1 MAEIAPIKPLYYR
14 DIAQL
19 ERLVAPPYDVIDA
32 AQRAELAGRHEH
44 NVVHID
50 LPEGEGDQRYE
61 NARRIFLD
69 WQKQGVLVRD
79 EQPALYRY
87 AQIFEPPGGGAPL
100 TRKGFIAL
108 VRAVPFSE
116 RQVLPHEKT
125 LTGPKLDRIKL
136 SRATRATLSP
146 QFMLYAD
153 PERRLDPDLDGG
165 EPFADFAT
173 PDGVRHQLSRV
184 IRPDAIGR
192 VVAAIGR
199 GNLLIADGHHRYET
213 AVALAGEIA
222 AETKSAAP
230 NGEHLY
236 TYALLTNGDDPNLVV
251 FPTHRLVHSLP
262 RFDPEEL
269 LGRAGE
275 LFEVEPLAAAPD
287 ALKEALAKQRVPALG
302 AIVRGRAALLRL
314 RAGARLAEHPIL
326 AKRPEVV
333 RGTAV
338 ALLHDVIL
346 EGILGITPEAQAAKT
361 NLKYPQ
367 DVKVGALAVER
378 GEAQAFFVMNPTPV
392 STIREVAEAGEV
404 MPQKSTYFYP
414 KVLTGLLFHTLLP
427 ERQVR

>member
-1 MAEIAPIKPLYYR
+1 MAEIAPIQPLYYR

-19 ERLVAPPYDVIDA
+19 ERLVAPPYDVIDS
-32 AQRAELAGRHEH
+32 AQRAELASRHEH

-108 VRAVPFSE
+108 VRAVPFAE

-146 QFMLYAD
+146 QFMLYSD
-153 PERRLDPDLDGG
+153 PERRLDPDLDSGD
-165 EPFADFAT
+165 PLVDFAT

-184 IRPDAIGR
+184 TRPDAIGR

-222 AETKSAAP
+222 AETKSAP

-262 RFDPEEL
+262 RFDAEEL
-269 LGRAGE
+269 LRRAGE

-287 ALKEALAKQRVPALG
+287 ALKDALAKQSVPALG
-302 AIVRGRAALLRL
+302 AVVRGRAALLRL

-326 AKRPEVV
+326 SKRPEVV

-378 GEAQAFFVMNPTPV
+378 GEGQAFFVMNPTPV